1 MVALSIHTNMACGA
15 GSSNCTV
22 LLHMGRCVVASCMC
36 TTRFLTGGVW
46 RWDSVLCTMPC
57 LAVCGAAAA
66 LVPSYHIITQHT
78 WLVVLALSAQLLLA
92 CTGSSIADAFE
103 GGSIPLT
110 VHVQRRFFLEHRLST
125 LLAGTLRLPPAAAAN
140 ILWHTCCCC
149 AGLCSAG
156 VWFEGRGM
164 FRFVLRHSAYV
175 IGGCAI
181 SIA

>member
-15 GSSNCTV
+15 GSSTGTV
-22 LLHMGRCVVASCMC
+22 LLHMGRCVVASCVC

-46 RWDSVLCTMPC
+46 RWDRILCTMPC

-103 GGSIPLT
+103 GGSIPHT
-110 VHVQRRFFLEHRLST
+110 VHVQRRFFGASAVNAAGRHASSAACGSRQHS
-125 LLAGTLRLPPAAAAN
+125 LAHLRL
-140 ILWHTCCCC
+140 
-149 AGLCSAG
+149 LCG
-156 VWFEGRGM
+156 VVQR
-164 FRFVLRHSAYV
+164 RSLV
-175 IGGCAI
+175 
-181 SIA
+181 